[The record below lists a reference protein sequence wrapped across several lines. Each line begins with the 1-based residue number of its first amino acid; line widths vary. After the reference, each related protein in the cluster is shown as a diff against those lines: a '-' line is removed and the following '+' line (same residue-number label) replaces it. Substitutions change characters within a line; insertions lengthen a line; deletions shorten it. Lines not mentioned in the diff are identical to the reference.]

1 MPPISSSTDFVL
13 IFKKRRIC
21 VFFFIL
27 LPFPH
32 IKSDKNFLLKR
43 TQRKEVKKMKKT
55 KKLAA
60 IAVTVSMAICGG
72 AMSVSATPESS
83 PYCGEWRVAE
93 VLSGLEKV
101 SVEDI
106 DFTRDAYLAIDE
118 DGTSTLDIERYDGS
132 SVAYLFPSVAANG
145 SYTADLNDLG
155 LSLEAN
161 DFSYAEGCSFV
172 LTVVD
177 NNSEREVE
185 LLMEGSSFPTL

>member
-1 MPPISSSTDFVL
+1 
-13 IFKKRRIC
+13 
-21 VFFFIL
+21 
-27 LPFPH
+27 
-32 IKSDKNFLLKR
+32 
-43 TQRKEVKKMKKT
+43 MKKT
-55 KKLAA
+55 WKKLTAM
-60 IAVTVSMAICGG
+60 AVTASMAICGG
-72 AMSVSATPESS
+72 TMSVSATPAEPS

-132 SVAYLFPSVAANG
+132 SVAYLFPSVAVNDG
-145 SYTADLNDLG
+145 YIADLNDLG
-155 LSLEAN
+155 LSLEAHG
-161 DFSYAEGCSFV
+161 FSYAEGCSFV
-172 LTVVD
+172 LTIVD

>member
-1 MPPISSSTDFVL
+1 
-13 IFKKRRIC
+13 
-21 VFFFIL
+21 
-27 LPFPH
+27 
-32 IKSDKNFLLKR
+32 
-43 TQRKEVKKMKKT
+43 MKKT
-55 KKLAA
+55 WKKLTA
-60 IAVTVSMAICGG
+60 IEVTASMAICGG
-72 AMSVSATPESS
+72 TMSVSATPAEPS

-118 DGTSTLDIERYDGS
+118 DDGTSTLDIERYDGS

-145 SYTADLNDLG
+145 SYTADLNELG
-155 LSLEAN
+155 LSLEAR

>member
-1 MPPISSSTDFVL
+1 
-13 IFKKRRIC
+13 
-21 VFFFIL
+21 
-27 LPFPH
+27 
-32 IKSDKNFLLKR
+32 
-43 TQRKEVKKMKKT
+43 MKKT
-55 KKLAA
+55 WKKLAA
-60 IAVTVSMAICGG
+60 MAVTASMAICGG
-72 AMSVSATPESS
+72 AMCVNATPIEPS
-83 PYCGEWRVAE
+83 PYYGEWHVAE

-132 SVAYLFPSVAANG
+132 SVAYLFPSISANN

-155 LSLEAN
+155 LSLEAH

>member
-1 MPPISSSTDFVL
+1 M
-13 IFKKRRIC
+13 
-21 VFFFIL
+21 
-27 LPFPH
+27 
-32 IKSDKNFLLKR
+32 KN
-43 TQRKEVKKMKKT
+43 TW

-60 IAVTVSMAICGG
+60 MTVTASMAICGG
-72 AMSVSATPESS
+72 AMSVSAAAEPS

-93 VLSGLEKV
+93 VLRGLEKV

-106 DFTRDAYLAIDE
+106 AFSRNAYLKIDE
-118 DGTSTLDIERYDGS
+118 DGTSTLDIEKYDGS
-132 SVAYLFPSVAANG
+132 SVAYLFPSVAANSG
-145 SYTADLNDLG
+145 YTADLNELG
-155 LSLEAN
+155 LSLEAH

>member
-1 MPPISSSTDFVL
+1 MLTSSL
-13 IFKKRRIC
+13 YLKKDAYAS
-21 VFFFIL
+21 FFIL

-43 TQRKEVKKMKKT
+43 TQRKEIKKMKKT
-55 KKLAA
+55 WKKLAA
-60 IAVTVSMAICGG
+60 MAVTASMVICGG
-72 AMSVSATPESS
+72 AMCVNATPIEPS
-83 PYCGEWRVAE
+83 PYYGEWHVAE

-145 SYTADLNDLG
+145 SYTADLNELG
-155 LSLEAN
+155 LSLEAHG
-161 DFSYAEGCSFV
+161 FSYAEGCSFI